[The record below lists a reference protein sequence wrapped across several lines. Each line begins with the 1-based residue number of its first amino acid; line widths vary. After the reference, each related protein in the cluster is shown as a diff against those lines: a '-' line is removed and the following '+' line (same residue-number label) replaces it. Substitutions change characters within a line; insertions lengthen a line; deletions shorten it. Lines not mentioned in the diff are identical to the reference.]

1 MLRGH
6 ALGDETMKYVIA
18 AAFALAS
25 LAAHSQELHSSG
37 PYLGFGLG
45 YLDYEENVEG
55 MSLSDSTTAYRI
67 FGGYRFNENF
77 SLEGGWGATSDLKE
91 TVSFGGLPV
100 DITADYEIK
109 TVRLLGTVPFD
120 SVSLFGGIGYYDADL
135 DVSASIAG
143 LGGVSAEG
151 SDSGATLVGGV
162 EFALKRVSLR
172 AEYEWFDTDSNVD
185 ASVL

>member
-55 MSLSDSTTAYRI
+55 MSLPEARTPSRI
-67 FGGYRFNENF
+67 FAGFGSKEN
-77 SLEGGWGATSDLKE
+77 SPLEAEWGAPTDLKE
-91 TVSFGGLPV
+91 PVSSAALP
-100 DITADYEIK
+100 
-109 TVRLLGTVPFD
+109 
-120 SVSLFGGIGYYDADL
+120 S
-135 DVSASIAG
+135 
-143 LGGVSAEG
+143 
-151 SDSGATLVGGV
+151 
-162 EFALKRVSLR
+162 
-172 AEYEWFDTDSNVD
+172 
-185 ASVL
+185 